1 MTQSRDHLSVKPT
14 GKTMFFLAFVG
25 EQKSRKIA
33 IEQQVIDEDLQRRA
47 KAINAFIKR
56 MSY

>member
-1 MTQSRDHLSVKPT
+1 
-14 GKTMFFLAFVG
+14 MFFLAFVG